1 MILIM
6 NRLNAIYIIDCSDM
20 QQMQAS
26 YKNCFRIM
34 EADKVELEW
43 SNDREV
49 NYSLAR
55 FRKSLEAIP
64 E

>member
-1 MILIM
+1 
-6 NRLNAIYIIDCSDM
+6 
-20 QQMQAS
+20 
-26 YKNCFRIM
+26 M